1 MVWIDAV
8 IALLLILDILKGVK
22 NGLASEAGTI
32 IGIVAGFFVA
42 SVFGNATAHFLL
54 PVCGN
59 SPQWSGVLGFLLTFL
74 VVFLLILILS
84 KVFEGF
90 LNALALGWLNKLAG
104 GFFCFLRGVLVLSI
118 VLNLYQ
124 TVDKDCS
131 LIGKEKVKTSVFYK
145 PIRNFASSIFPTVR
159 LFKHPDDPLKEDN
172 KQKEFNYGSRTRY
185 HT

>member
-8 IALLLILDILKGVK
+8 IGLFLIFDILKGVK

-32 IGIVAGFFVA
+32 VGILAGFFVA
-42 SVFGNATAHFLL
+42 SVLGNATAHWLL
-54 PVCGN
+54 PVCGH

-74 VVFLLILILS
+74 VVLVLILILS

-90 LNALALGWLNKLAG
+90 LNALALGWMNKLAG

-124 TVDKDCS
+124 AVDKDCS
-131 LIGKEKVKTSVFYK
+131 LIGKEKVKASVFYK
-145 PIRNFASSIFPTVR
+145 PIRNFATSIFPTVR
-159 LFKHPDDPLKEDN
+159 LFKHPEDPLKEDK
-172 KQKEFNYGSRTRY
+172 KQMEV
-185 HT
+185 